1 MTIYVGFLRGINVG
15 GKNKIK
21 MTDLKKT
28 LEDLEL
34 TQVQTYLQSGN
45 VLFQSEES
53 GEALR
58 PRIEK
63 AISDAVGVA
72 PTVILCTAGELTE
85 LVRNCPYDAEA
96 LSEGESIQIS
106 VLTEEAPQTF
116 TDILSKGQSEVDEFQ
131 IRGCTIYFLFRQSVL
146 DSKLASNIQK
156 LGDRTTTRNWNTMSK
171 LVVLAEALQPA
182 NNPNGKAP

>member
-1 MTIYVGFLRGINVG
+1 MTVYVGFLRGINVG
-15 GKNKIK
+15 GKNKMK
-21 MTDLKKT
+21 MADLKKT
-28 LEDLEL
+28 LEAAGLAH
-34 TQVQTYLQSGN
+34 VQTYLQSGN

-53 GEALR
+53 GETLR
-58 PRIEK
+58 PCIEK
-63 AISDAVGVA
+63 AISEAVGVA
-72 PTVILCTAGELTE
+72 PNVILRTAAELAE
-85 LVRNCPYDAEA
+85 LVGNCPYDAEA

-106 VLTEEAPQTF
+106 MLTEEAPQAS

-171 LVVLAEALQPA
+171 LVELAEAMPCS
-182 NNPNGKAP
+182 

>member
-1 MTIYVGFLRGINVG
+1 MTVYVGFLRGINVG

-21 MTDLKKT
+21 MADLKKT
-28 LEDLEL
+28 VEGLDLA
-34 TQVQTYLQSGN
+34 QVQTYLQSGN

-53 GEALR
+53 AEILR

-72 PTVILCTAGELTE
+72 PTVILRTAAELAE
-85 LVRNCPYDAEA
+85 IVGNSPYDAEA

-106 VLTEEAPQTF
+106 VLTEEAPQAF

-131 IRGCTIYFLFRQSVL
+131 IRGCTIYYLFWQSVL
-146 DSKLASNIQK
+146 DSKLANNIQK
-156 LGDRTTTRNWNTMSK
+156 LGDRATTRNWNTMSK
-171 LVVLAEALQPA
+171 LVELAGDLELAS
-182 NNPNGKAP
+182 K

>member
-1 MTIYVGFLRGINVG
+1 MTVYVGFLRGINVG

-28 LEDLEL
+28 LEAIGLAH
-34 TQVQTYLQSGN
+34 VQTYLQSGN
-45 VLFQSEES
+45 VFFQSEEPS
-53 GEALR
+53 ESLR

-72 PTVILCTAGELTE
+72 PTVILRTAAELAE
-85 LVRNCPYDAEA
+85 LVGNCPYDADD

-106 VLTEEAPQTF
+106 VLTEEAPPTL

-131 IRGCTIYFLFRQSVL
+131 MQGCTIYFLFRQSVL
-146 DSKLASNIQK
+146 DSKLASNMQK

-171 LVVLAEALQPA
+171 LVELAEALQQGHTS
-182 NNPNGKAP
+182 NG